1 MSCHVAVAGLL
12 TLGTLS
18 SSPVQC
24 GLPSCGSSAVCR
36 TRSPRVVLT
45 LVGTHGHIHC
55 QHHWASSG
63 PPVLGWAGTGKTHQ
77 AASGVFSV
85 VAEQDHSNKSVR
97 CPGMSGRRRSHSG
110 HLCASEVLQ
119 MSLPGSSISQKWA
132 IPQGGGGQL
141 GVFTSRPLC
150 GHSCHRSQVLRCHS
164 LPGLFSTTAARLSLG
179 CARSYLLTTQ
189 RPGH

>member
-132 IPQGGGGQL
+132 IPQGGGGSWECSPADPCVATPAIDL
-141 GVFTSRPLC
+141 
-150 GHSCHRSQVLRCHS
+150 
-164 LPGLFSTTAARLSLG
+164 
-179 CARSYLLTTQ
+179 RSYVATVSPGSSPQQLLGSALDV
-189 RPGH
+189 PGPTC